1 MNNLPRYSEQEIN
14 IIKANVA
21 NNPTNISQ
29 AIYKSLDDIK
39 NQLNIT
45 RTYNGVVFKYN
56 SSIKKQEKLFNIN
69 GNNEE
74 AKNVKNTPSIRFYK
88 NNPLKLNIVI
98 NLAQE
103 LTNNEKEQ
111 LILTLF
117 RTI

>member
-1 MNNLPRYSEQEIN
+1 MSRLNDVIL
-14 IIKANVA
+14 
-21 NNPTNISQ
+21 
-29 AIYKSLDDIK
+29 AIDNDLGG
-39 NQLNIT
+39 Q
-45 RTYNGVVFKYN
+45 
-56 SSIKKQEKLFNIN
+56 
-69 GNNEE
+69 